1 MDSETIHLGL
11 SDMLGSLH
19 DGQTL
24 DSVIREISDGKF
36 EDTVAFEKQFIKGT
50 AGADGA
56 YTGDAESLDFCVT
69 FLNYMLDL
77 YNDEDM
83 AYGGNGSIL
92 KDFDED
98 YDSPLDPEKT
108 AESDLFKIVESNEY
122 VDSTVDRWA
131 DGGKSL
137 SGDPAYNE
145 AQEANASAEA
155 GEEGTSAPWT
165 LTRRPPPKSRRT
177 KLLSTPTRST
187 SPRCPKMELPAMMT
201 GWRTPTFL
209 NSTKATASRQTN
221 RSRKQTSIRL
231 RPLNSAQ
238 VLFSPPT
245 WVL

>member
-155 GEEGTSAPWT
+155 GEEGTSAPLDADAEAAPEVSEDEAVVDADAEHISEVSENGT
-165 LTRRPPPKSRRT
+165 A
-177 KLLSTPTRST
+177 
-187 SPRCPKMELPAMMT
+187 CDDDGVE
-201 GWRTPTFL
+201 
-209 NSTKATASRQTN
+209 NSDVSEFDEGDSFTADESQSEADIDT
-221 RSRKQTSIRL
+221 IE
-231 RPLNSAQ
+231 AAE
-238 VLFSPPT
+238 
-245 WVL
+245 